1 MFVEDLALLIVK
13 NHLLLK
19 FVESIWLMHMVF
31 HLCPHVQFPSR
42 NIFSHDVLPN
52 FMEKTKQTYVMQA
65 CYRRTLLYYCQ
76 F

>member
-1 MFVEDLALLIVK
+1 
-13 NHLLLK
+13 
-19 FVESIWLMHMVF
+19 VESIWLIHMVF

-52 FMEKTKQTYVMQA
+52 FMEKPKQTYVMQA
-65 CYRRTLLYYCQ
+65 YYRITLLYYCQ